1 MTNEGL
7 LSLVAARRYAQSGTG
22 KAIRLRAG
30 LSMSQVGR
38 AAGVSGQAVKN
49 WENGICLPRGAAATL
64 WVQLLDALAEEERN
78 NEALTAKTA

>member
-7 LSLVAARRYAQSGTG
+7 LSLVAARRYVETGTG

-30 LSMSQVGR
+30 LSMSKVGR

-49 WENGICLPRGAAATL
+49 WEEGVCLPRPEAAVL
-64 WVQLLDALAEEERN
+64 WVQLLDALAEQERA
-78 NEALTAKTA
+78 ESARLQAA